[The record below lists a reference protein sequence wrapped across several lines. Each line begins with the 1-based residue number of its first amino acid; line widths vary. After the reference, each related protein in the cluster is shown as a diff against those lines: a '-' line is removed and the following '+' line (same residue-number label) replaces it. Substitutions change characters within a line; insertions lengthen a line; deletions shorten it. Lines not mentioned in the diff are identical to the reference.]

1 LLPVLNETS
10 TDDRRRTLLKKHRAR
25 WWASLLLLLITLAG
39 CGSLGVSVR
48 GPETFDI
55 SCARPSAGA
64 TPQTIPAHVVHTA
77 TATLVLVPVCLS
89 GQGPY
94 PFILDTGAA
103 HSLVDRRL
111 VDRLHLV
118 MTGQTASA
126 TGAACTAVAAQ
137 VQVPNWSV
145 GQVPL
150 RAQTL
155 TSLSLGDFPGAAG
168 IGGLLG
174 SDVWSRFG
182 QFQLDYRAGRLML
195 PGPEQATA
203 PTAAATTAV
212 SGSGAPANRQVPITI
227 VHPAMGTL
235 ALVPVT
241 LNGAGPM
248 MFVLDTGSST
258 SVVDH
263 SLAQRL
269 GLPPVGHTQHA
280 ATVSCAT
287 TTQPVHVATWKVGAV
302 DLPAQNL
309 DSITLAVPNL
319 TGLLGSDVL
328 YRFGTITVDY
338 ASAHLV
344 LAS

>member
-1 LLPVLNETS
+1 MRS
-10 TDDRRRTLLKKHRAR
+10 RHRAYL
-25 WWASLLLLLITLAG
+25 WAALLLLLVTLTG
-39 CGSLGVSVR
+39 CGVVVIRQPST
-48 GPETFDI
+48 TFNV
-55 SCARPSAGA
+55 SCAELDTGA
-64 TPQTIPAHVVHTA
+64 APQAVPAHVLHTTTA
-77 TATLVLVPVCLS
+77 TIVLVPVCLA

-103 HSLVDRRL
+103 HTLVDRD
-111 VDRLHLV
+111 VADRLHLV
-118 MTGQTASA
+118 QTGATSPA
-126 TGAACTAVAAQ
+126 TGVACTAVAGQ

-155 TSLSLGDFPGAAG
+155 SSLSMTGSPGGPG
-168 IGGLLG
+168 IAGLLG

-182 QFQLDYRAGRLML
+182 QFRLDYRAGRLML

-203 PTAAATTAV
+203 PTAAAASQTSA
-212 SGSGAPANRQVPITI
+212 SPAPANRQVPMTV
-227 VHPAMGTL
+227 VHTPHGTL

-241 LNGAGPM
+241 LDGHDPL

-258 SVVDH
+258 SVVD
-263 SLAQRL
+263 LNVARRFA
-269 GLPPVGHTQHA
+269 LPPVGRSQR
-280 ATVSCAT
+280 ATGVSCGT
-287 TTQPVHVATWKVGAV
+287 DTQPVHVRSWQVGPV

-309 DSITLAVPNL
+309 DGIALAIPGL

-338 ASAHLV
+338 AASHLV
-344 LAS
+344 LEG